1 MSTDAELKQDVLA
14 ELLWEPSVHAAHIAV
29 VARDGVVSLAGHV
42 ASYAE
47 KRGAEAAASR
57 VRGVKALADEL
68 DVCPPSNGEMQD
80 DMKLAAAIADR
91 LSWNTSIPQDAVK
104 VEVEK
109 GWVTLSG
116 TVTWHF
122 QSQAAEAEIRHLTGV
137 TGISNLITVKP
148 RPCVP
153 GIGQDI
159 TEALKRTWLWDPN
172 RQTVWV
178 TAKDGAVT
186 LSGTVASLHD
196 RQVAASA
203 AWSAPGTTSVENGLT
218 VA

>member
-14 ELLWEPSVHAAHIAV
+14 ELLWEPSVHTAHIGAV
-29 VARDGVVSLAGHV
+29 AHDGVVTLSGHV

-47 KRGAEAAASR
+47 KRGAEAAAGR
-57 VRGVKALADEL
+57 VRGVKALTDEL
-68 DVCPPSNGEMQD
+68 EVHPPGNGEMRD
-80 DMKLAAAIADR
+80 DKQLAAAILDR
-91 LSWNTSIPQDAVK
+91 LSWNTSIPPDAVK
-104 VEVEK
+104 VEVER

-137 TGISNLITVKP
+137 TGISNLITVRS
-148 RPCVP
+148 RPGVP
-153 GIGQDI
+153 GIGEDI

-172 RQTVWV
+172 RQTLWV
-178 TAKDGAVT
+178 TAKDGGVT
-186 LSGTVASLHD
+186 LSGTVTSLHD

-203 AWSAPGTTSVENGLT
+203 AWAAPGTTSVENRLT
-218 VA
+218 VT

>member
-14 ELLWEPSVHAAHIAV
+14 ELLWEQSVHAAHIAV

-57 VRGVKALADEL
+57 VRGVRALAYEI
-68 DVCPPSNGEMQD
+68 DVRPPSNGELRD
-80 DMKLAAAIADR
+80 DKQLAAAIADR
-91 LSWNTSIPQDAVK
+91 LRWNTSFPQDAVK

-116 TVTWHF
+116 TVTWRF
-122 QSQAAEAEIRHLTGV
+122 QSEAGEAEIRHLTGV
-137 TGISNLITVKP
+137 IGISNLITVKP
-148 RPCVP
+148 HPGGP
-153 GIGQDI
+153 GIGEDI
-159 TEALKRTWLWDPN
+159 TEALKLNWLWDPN
-172 RQTVWV
+172 RQTLWV
-178 TAKDGAVT
+178 TAKDGVVI

-203 AWSAPGTTSVENGLT
+203 AWAAPGTTSVENRLT
-218 VA
+218 VT

>member
-14 ELLWEPSVHAAHIAV
+14 ELLWEPGVHAAHIAV
-29 VARDGVVSLAGHV
+29 VVRDGVVSLAGHV

-57 VRGVKALADEL
+57 VRGVKALADEI
-68 DVCPPSNGEMQD
+68 DVRPLSNGAMRD
-80 DMKLAAAIADR
+80 DKTLAAAIIDR

-104 VEVEK
+104 VGVAK

-116 TVTWHF
+116 TVAWHF
-122 QSQAAEAEIRHLTGV
+122 QGEAAEAEIRHLTGV
-137 TGISNLITVKP
+137 TGISNLITVTAHSG
-148 RPCVP
+148 VP
-153 GIGQDI
+153 GIGAAI
-159 TEALKRTWLWDPN
+159 TDALKRTWLWDPN

-186 LSGTVASLHD
+186 LSGTVASMHD
-196 RQVAASA
+196 RHMAASA
-203 AWSAPGTTSVENGLT
+203 AWAATGTTSVENRLT
-218 VA
+218 VT